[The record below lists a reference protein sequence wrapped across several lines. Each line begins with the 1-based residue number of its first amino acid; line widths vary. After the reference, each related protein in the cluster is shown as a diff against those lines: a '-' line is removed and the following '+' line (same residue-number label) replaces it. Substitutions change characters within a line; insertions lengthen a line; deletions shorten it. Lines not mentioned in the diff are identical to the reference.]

1 MVEVIVI
8 EEDYRKAISEFIGI
22 GVFMDELDSITLPY
36 STKYLEK
43 VKSFLLSKLEFGGE
57 FEETAI
63 LYSDDGDSIKT
74 IFLIGMGNK
83 ENFIPERARLIV
95 GKVNQKVKE
104 LGLTEFAV
112 TLKTKVNSELV
123 SAMTEGIKLADYSF
137 NRYKTNT
144 SAKSQREIE
153 KSYIL
158 VQGCNEELKSAARM
172 SS

>member
-63 LYSDDGDSIKT
+63 LYSDDGDSI
-74 IFLIGMGNK
+74 
-83 ENFIPERARLIV
+83 
-95 GKVNQKVKE
+95 
-104 LGLTEFAV
+104 
-112 TLKTKVNSELV
+112 
-123 SAMTEGIKLADYSF
+123 
-137 NRYKTNT
+137 
-144 SAKSQREIE
+144 
-153 KSYIL
+153 
-158 VQGCNEELKSAARM
+158 
-172 SS
+172 